1 MQLRNGEALVDEFN
15 CKIVCF
21 HPHSQVL
28 LRHLSC
34 GVSGFQTTM
43 DCKKASDSYGLQE
56 GDEIVIRTKE
66 GGGPSD
72 LTLGYFQCYRASTGE
87 QLCGTILGM
96 TQGEEGASNL
106 RVQPPILTRRSF
118 HSLEIQG

>member
-21 HPHSQVL
+21 HPYSQVL

-66 GGGPSD
+66 GGGAQRSD
-72 LTLGYFQCYRASTGE
+72 TGIFPM
-87 QLCGTILGM
+87 L
-96 TQGEEGASNL
+96 
-106 RVQPPILTRRSF
+106 
-118 HSLEIQG
+118 